1 MFRGP
6 WAGEYVAGIAG
17 QSEKDQICALMKTID
32 ALRSAMADVDA
43 YYRDRGIFQDKF
55 SFGVSPALIVIDM
68 AYGWTDP
75 AYAGGSARLDAAIAA
90 IQQLLPLARSK
101 GIPIIYTTS
110 PFPQTQLKSAADFSP
125 KFRQWDQR
133 ACEIDER
140 VKPQPGELIIY
151 KEHASAFAG
160 TALVGHL
167 LGRRVDT
174 LLITGCSTSA
184 CVRATATDAK
194 SHELRPMVIREAVQD
209 RCEALHEFTLFDLRA
224 RFADIVT
231 LVETL
236 EYLGALP
243 GTRRAS

>member
-1 MFRGP
+1 
-6 WAGEYVAGIAG
+6 
-17 QSEKDQICALMKTID
+17 MKTMA
-32 ALRSAMADVDA
+32 ALHSAMAEVDA
-43 YYRDRGIFQDKF
+43 YYKERGIFQDKF
-55 SFGVSPALIVIDM
+55 GFGSSPALVVIDM

-75 AYAGGSARLDAAIAA
+75 AYAGGSARLDTAIAA

-101 GIPIIYTTS
+101 EIPIIYTTS
-110 PFPQTQLKSAADFSP
+110 PFPQTQIKSAADFSQ
-125 KFRQWDQR
+125 KFRKWDQR
-133 ACEIDER
+133 ACEIDAR
-140 VKPQPGELIIY
+140 VKPQPGEHIVY

-194 SHELRPMVIREAVQD
+194 SHEMKPIVIREAVQD
-209 RCEALHEFTLFDLRA
+209 RCEVLHEFTLFDIQA

-231 LVETL
+231 LVAAAK
-236 EYLGALP
+236 YLRGL
-243 GTRRAS
+243 